1 MSSEPKKSLSQE
13 DLEAEGG
20 DVLPAKEVM
29 SVPLLDLDVNA
40 DLALALAAPI
50 DLAVAGNLNVAA
62 PIDAAASAN
71 VLSAGSSAAAVADQG
86 VLIDQ
91 LIDGEAIAL
100 ADQDATLEQAGDATL
115 PTPTPDGTAA
125 AAETPAAASTE
136 PVQPTAAG
144 VEPTAPPAQPVAES
158 TQPVDD
164 AAGTVPAAT
173 GGTADAVGG
182 ALGIVD
188 PQETVDDA
196 LDTGLL
202 DVDVDIALDADVAA
216 PIAGA
221 VAVNANVAAPI
232 DAAVAANIGTI
243 DSEAV
248 AIANQ
253 QAIIT
258 QHMDDVTAEAT
269 AEQDADVKQ

>member
-1 MSSEPKKSLSQE
+1 MSSEPKKGLSPE

-100 ADQDATLEQAGDATL
+100 ADQDATLDQADPTL
-115 PTPTPDGTAA
+115 PAPTPDGTAA
-125 AAETPAAASTE
+125 AAETSAAASTE
-136 PVQPTAAG
+136 PVEPTAAG
-144 VEPTAPPAQPVAES
+144 VEPTAPPAEPVTES

-173 GGTADAVGG
+173 GGVDDAVGG
-182 ALGIVD
+182 ALGTVD
-188 PQETVDDA
+188 PQATVDDA
-196 LDTGLL
+196 LNTGLL

-243 DSEAV
+243 DSKRSRSPTSR
-248 AIANQ
+248 Q
-253 QAIIT
+253 SSRST
-258 QHMDDVTAEAT
+258 WTT
-269 AEQDADVKQ
+269 